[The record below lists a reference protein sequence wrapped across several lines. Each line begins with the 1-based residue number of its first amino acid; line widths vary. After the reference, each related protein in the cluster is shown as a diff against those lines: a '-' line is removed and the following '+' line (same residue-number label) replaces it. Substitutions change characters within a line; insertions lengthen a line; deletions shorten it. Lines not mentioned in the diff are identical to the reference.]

1 MSNPLSRKDK
11 QLSFLA
17 VALLM
22 AIEVSAIPY
31 ATVAHIADTPIDA
44 PVTRTDNKTIKYIHT
59 EKNCNLVIT
68 IPDAANAK
76 YKIRFFDEENGFLFQ
91 VEQIT
96 DSLLVMEKSNFLH
109 AGRFRYEL
117 YKNDLL
123 VERNSFLIKK
133 E

>member
-1 MSNPLSRKDK
+1 MLNPISRKDK

-17 VALLM
+17 VALLL
-22 AIEVSAIPY
+22 AIEVSANPY
-31 ATVAHIADTPIDA
+31 AIATRKADTPIDA
-44 PVTRTDNKTIKYIHT
+44 PVKKSNSSTTKHIHA
-59 EKNCNLVIT
+59 EKNCNLLIT
-68 IPDAANAK
+68 IPDAANTK
-76 YKIRFFDEENGFLFQ
+76 YKIRFFDEDGFLFQ
-91 VEQIT
+91 VDQLT

-109 AGRFRYEL
+109 AGKFRYEL

>member
-1 MSNPLSRKDK
+1 MLNPLSRKDK
-11 QLSFLA
+11 QLSFFA
-17 VALLM
+17 VALLL
-22 AIEVSAIPY
+22 AIEASAFPY
-31 ATVAHIADTPIDA
+31 ATPTRLADTLIDA
-44 PVTRTDNKTIKYIHT
+44 PVKRSDSRTTRHIHA

-68 IPDAANAK
+68 IPDAMNAK

-91 VEQIT
+91 VDQIT